1 MNRTARIASQM
12 ALAVLIA
19 VCLVSSTVSTTP
31 ATTPYG
37 SSLSAPLPG
46 SEARPFPP
54 GCAAAICDA
63 NGKCEKHPGATT
75 KCKSGGG
82 TCTLQ
87 SC

>member
-1 MNRTARIASQM
+1 MCNRLRTTLSLLLLALIVTSVLPSPLSATAAG
-12 ALAVLIA
+12 
-19 VCLVSSTVSTTP
+19 
-31 ATTPYG
+31 TPYA
-37 SSLSAPLPG
+37 SSLVPAMPA
-46 SEARPFPP
+46 ARPFPP